1 MEITD
6 HTITV
11 FQCDA
16 DIVKQIRKQDN
27 YLIRY
32 SDDCPGK
39 EYCAIYFS
47 SNDIYFPNTETVF
60 QKRIVEKDF
69 YEWYGTRIQKAHK
82 HIFVRDIFKQWYLAG
97 INEKIN
103 TPELLNDFLR
113 QETEGY
119 KIIAVGSSAGA
130 YAAILHGS
138 LLGAERVIAF
148 NPQFEINSLLER
160 SQEAINPLVF
170 RLKETNTR
178 KYYDI
183 VPFVNDSVD
192 IFYFYSNQ
200 SSWDME
206 QCRHSEKLK
215 EIRRISFSTAHHGI
229 PFLKVALHKVL
240 NLEKNDLEH
249 YAKKVQSPFIFTVKT
264 VCINKA
270 VSGFLKQLYE
280 AYKKRH

>member
-1 MEITD
+1 MEITN

-69 YEWYGTRIQKAHK
+69 YEWYGSRIQKAHK

-215 EIRRISFSTAHHGI
+215 EIHRISFSTAHHGI

-264 VCINKA
+264 VGIKKA